1 MLGLEMMSFNVDD
14 GFAEA
19 IVRSLRK
26 GFLKEETYNQ
36 LKGCSNLNEFK
47 LVLEDTDYGPYISAE
62 ASPIEIVVLKKR
74 CKEKL
79 MGEIQFLLGQSTQ
92 PLTGFLQMMLHGYQ
106 IENVVGV
113 IEGVKNE

>member
-1 MLGLEMMSFNVDD
+1 MLGLEMASFNVDD
-14 GFAEA
+14 GYPEA
-19 IVRSLRK
+19 ICRSLRK

-36 LKGCSNLNEFK
+36 LKSCSNLNEFK
-47 LVLEDTDYGPYISAE
+47 LVLEDTDYGPYIVNE

-79 MGEIQFLLGQSTQ
+79 MNEIQHMIGQSTQ

-113 IEGVKNE
+113 IEGVKND